1 VEHDLLAVCCHY
13 PFMPLPEGIGGW
25 GAEELRFGIHGGA
38 VETSMMAHLRP
49 DLVQWEH
56 ALDFKSHAVE
66 VASECELLFP
76 HGGAVGY
83 GWMAQDLAASG
94 VVGDAT
100 NADSE
105 RGEEVVRFYGTQ
117 LATLLAEVSR
127 ADCEQLLRSRSS
139 GPLRGTR

>member
-1 VEHDLLAVCCHY
+1 MEHNLLSVCCHY
-13 PFMPLPEGIGGW
+13 PFIPLPEGMGGW
-25 GAEELRFGIHGGA
+25 NAEELRFGIHGGA

-56 ALDFKSHAVE
+56 AQNFASHAVE
-66 VASECELLFP
+66 VASEFDQLFP
-76 HGGAVGY
+76 HGGAVNY

-105 RGEEVVRFYGTQ
+105 RGEHVVQFYGEQ
-117 LATLLAEVSR
+117 LARLLAEVSR
-127 ADCEQLLRSRSS
+127 ADHARLLRSQSQK
-139 GPLRGTR
+139 